1 MQGSSNKTKRC
12 SFLFCVIFLLYSDS
26 VQQRRCLRKSIN
38 ETAMGNAWGAR
49 GECRDECLPRFK
61 LFKCCRHTDCLA
73 DLTVVWSILDTQLAA
88 KRHLDCVWPAFQQV
102 RHSPCNQ
109 MRCAATIFV
118 PGCRHLTPQ
127 LATSR
132 AGGKAGRAGWPKGIG
147 AGKWDA
153 NWPIRGRAID

>member
-12 SFLFCVIFLLYSDS
+12 SLLCNFSTLFRFGPTTQMLEKIDKWNSDGER
-26 VQQRRCLRKSIN
+26 V
-38 ETAMGNAWGAR
+38 R